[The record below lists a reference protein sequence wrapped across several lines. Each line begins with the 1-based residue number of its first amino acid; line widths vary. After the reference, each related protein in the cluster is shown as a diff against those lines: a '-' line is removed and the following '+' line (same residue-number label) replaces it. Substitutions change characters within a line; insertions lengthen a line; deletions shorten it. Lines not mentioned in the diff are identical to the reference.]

1 MFLRNYWYVAGRSD
15 EVGRVLLQRWILNE
29 PVLLYRTEG
38 GTAVAM
44 QGNCPHRS
52 LPLSK
57 GRLIEDEVECGY
69 HGLKFAPSGE
79 CTHVPAL
86 DKVPATCRVKTYPV
100 VEMNR
105 WVWIWMGDPALAD
118 EATIPDCRWND
129 DPEWSVTEGHL
140 EIGCN
145 YALLVDN
152 LLDLSHT
159 AFVHRDS
166 IGDRSVAE
174 APANTEVSGNSVSV
188 IRRLKNVPPPPYF
201 VKLHGWNG
209 NIDRSQHIQW
219 TPPTFVH
226 IVSWTAPVGTDKS
239 DNSNALVYRVLN
251 GITPATERQVHHFWS
266 IPRNFAH
273 GAEVDD
279 QQQEENT
286 RILTQDIAI
295 LEAQQEMVNRL
306 SGTPDSLEEWVNIP
320 ADAGAIRARRIV
332 AALREQGHQAQF

>member
-1 MFLRNYWYVAGRSD
+1 MFLRNYWYVAGRSV

-29 PVLLYRTEG
+29 PVLLYRTED

-100 VEMNR
+100 VDMNR

-188 IRRLKNVPPPPYF
+188 IRRLQGRPAASVLCDVTRLEREHRQITTHPMDTAYLRTYRF
-201 VKLHGWNG
+201 VDCACWNRQKRQFERAG
-209 NIDRSQHIQW
+209 LSRAQRHHAGDGTAGSPLLVDPKELRAWGGGGRS
-219 TPPTFVH
+219 T
-226 IVSWTAPVGTDKS
+226 
-239 DNSNALVYRVLN
+239 
-251 GITPATERQVHHFWS
+251 
-266 IPRNFAH
+266 
-273 GAEVDD
+273 
-279 QQQEENT
+279 
-286 RILTQDIAI
+286 
-295 LEAQQEMVNRL
+295 
-306 SGTPDSLEEWVNIP
+306 
-320 ADAGAIRARRIV
+320 ARREHSDSYSGY
-332 AALREQGHQAQF
+332 RDPRGTTGDGEPPEWYPR